1 MQLNRY
7 QRTRELLLEQNV
19 EQTSWPRPIITPPG
33 VRPGALSVQGIR
45 GANRS
50 VETPLIIL
58 EYYDLEAPP
67 ELLLH
72 LVPPGIEFPAWLNL
86 PPFPNGGAGPLMPFE
101 DAFREPSQ
109 GSSYH
114 TPEPSSA
121 SETDGTD
128 SDQASEVDTKE
139 PGENSGDGLSE
150 TSDGADNEFDVDAFI
165 TLNEEQSSAEG
176 VAPITWRPANPL
188 PDFNQ
193 LWVSDIERMRS
204 QLRIFPDGRM
214 MLNFETGSPLW
225 GFRLELAQ
233 FIRNRSI
240 NENEL
245 ASSDFLLKQ
254 LLSPTGVEEVNSTLY
269 LIVFKESI
277 ALPYPLKLRTSRNNL
292 TVSFVHQ
299 WRN

>member
-7 QRTRELLLEQNV
+7 QRTRELLLEQN
-19 EQTSWPRPIITPPG
+19 
-33 VRPGALSVQGIR
+33 
-45 GANRS
+45 
-50 VETPLIIL
+50 
-58 EYYDLEAPP
+58 

-72 LVPPGIEFPAWLNL
+72 LVPPGVEFPAWLNL

-150 TSDGADNEFDVDAFI
+150 TSDGADNEFEVDAFI
-165 TLNEEQSSAEG
+165 TLNEEQSSAQG
-176 VAPITWRPANPL
+176 VAPITWHPANPL

-193 LWVSDIERMRS
+193 LWPA
-204 QLRIFPDGRM
+204 LG
-214 MLNFETGSPLW
+214 L
-225 GFRLELAQ
+225 
-233 FIRNRSI
+233 
-240 NENEL
+240 
-245 ASSDFLLKQ
+245 
-254 LLSPTGVEEVNSTLY
+254 PTGV
-269 LIVFKESI
+269 
-277 ALPYPLKLRTSRNNL
+277 AA
-292 TVSFVHQ
+292 VHSEQ
-299 WRN
+299 VDQ

>member
-1 MQLNRY
+1 MAATDHNAAC
-7 QRTRELLLEQNV
+7 
-19 EQTSWPRPIITPPG
+19 

-58 EYYDLEAPP
+58 EYYDLEVPP

-72 LVPPGIEFPAWLNL
+72 LVPPGVEFPAWLNL

-150 TSDGADNEFDVDAFI
+150 TSDGADNEFEVDAFI
-165 TLNEEQSSAEG
+165 TLNEEQSSAQG
-176 VAPITWRPANPL
+176 VAPITWHPANPL

-214 MLNFETGSPLW
+214 MLNFATGSPLW

-245 ASSDFLLKQ
+245 VPGEVENTSKTGKSHDIRGGITITNYKLPPTFSSNSSYPL
-254 LLSPTGVEEVNSTLY
+254 TGVEEVNSTLY

-277 ALPYPLKLRTSRNNL
+277 ALSTL
-292 TVSFVHQ
+292 
-299 WRN
+299 